1 MGSVPSTVAHNE
13 GGRDLFREIEDHCFR
28 RNRGH
33 GGAAVKKTKW
43 HSGPPPHVEWRWTDD
58 RPCTCHPMER
68 PHPCARKFA
77 LAECKAATVLDP
89 ICYRWRHQKDEVWK
103 YGHQPQHLVPP
114 RGKELIGYY
123 IVQPL
128 YTADSLAKAREDA
141 LEEAA
146 KIAELSFAAP
156 EEGNVLHR
164 KIARVIRALK
174 GENND

>member
-1 MGSVPSTVAHNE
+1 M
-13 GGRDLFREIEDHCFR
+13 
-28 RNRGH
+28 
-33 GGAAVKKTKW
+33 
-43 HSGPPPHVEWRWTDD
+43 TDD
-58 RPCTCHPMER
+58 RPCTCPPMER

-77 LAECKAATVLDP
+77 LSECKAATIMDP

-128 YTADSLAKAREDA
+128 YTADALAAARNAA

-146 KIAELSFAAP
+146 EWFLEKDNQRMFHSEMLYPHEVAERL
-156 EEGNVLHR
+156 
-164 KIARVIRALK
+164 RALK
-174 GENND
+174 EKRDE

>member
-1 MGSVPSTVAHNE
+1 M
-13 GGRDLFREIEDHCFR
+13 
-28 RNRGH
+28 
-33 GGAAVKKTKW
+33 
-43 HSGPPPHVEWRWTDD
+43 TDD

-77 LAECKAATVLDP
+77 LSECKAATINDP

-128 YTADSLAKAREDA
+128 YTADALRQARDDA
-141 LEEAA
+141 LEEATKVCQKLA
-146 KIAELSFAAP
+146 DEFGWANKNQAWASERCAA
-156 EEGNVLHR
+156 
-164 KIARVIRALK
+164 AIRALIEK
-174 GENND
+174 EE